1 MPKLDW
7 PCLAANVVQLGEL
20 ERKESGAGSR
30 WPSQGAE
37 VLVRIAAEVEAR
49 TGERRMAGPWAF
61 LDGLPGKPR
70 TRNPRRLHLSLQKI

>member
-1 MPKLDW
+1 MPKLGW
-7 PCLAANVVQLGEL
+7 PYLAVNVVQLEEP
-20 ERKESGAGSR
+20 ERKASDAGNR

-37 VLVRIAAEVEAR
+37 VLVRIVAEVEAR

-70 TRNPRRLHLSLQKI
+70 TRNPRRLHLSLRKT